1 MVSFNIQKCQ
11 SCEGDLVTD
20 NTTKEVFCKKC
31 GLMIK
36 QTDISLEPEHYSI
49 QGQPSKSRTG
59 GKISN
64 KYHDNGLSTTI
75 SNVKRDAMG
84 NPVSKDVQQQMNKL
98 RKMDNRYKITS
109 SKDRCLRNALFLL
122 NELEERLSLP
132 VHIVEEASSLYR
144 RVIDSK
150 LVGGRTIMGMMCA
163 CVYASCRI
171 NSMPI
176 SIREIAKSGF
186 IRHRDVAMCYR
197 IICKELDIQSDV
209 IDPAKNIPKI
219 ANKLGLDQ
227 STISVASNIIK
238 LAQKAGIVA
247 GKNPMAIAA
256 AAIYLSS
263 ILNNK
268 PVTQEKITMASDITE
283 ATIRARCKG
292 LKKITDKYKKSK

>member
-1 MVSFNIQKCQ
+1 MQEVEIFFLLFENICLVI
-11 SCEGDLVTD
+11 SCNKRASGELTSLFSLGINLINTLSTEGL
-20 NTTKEVFCKKC
+20 
-31 GLMIK
+31 GLK
-36 QTDISLEPEHYSI
+36 LS
-49 QGQPSKSRTG
+49 

-84 NPVSKDVQQQMNKL
+84 NPISKDVQQQMNKL
-98 RKMDNRYKITS
+98 RKWDNRYKITS
-109 SKDRCLRNALFLL
+109 SRDRCLRNALFLL
-122 NELEERLSLP
+122 NELEERLFLP

-150 LVGGRTIMGMMCA
+150 LVGGRTIMGMVCA

-176 SIREIAKSGF
+176 SIREVAKSGF

-209 IDPAKNIPKI
+209 IDPANNIPKI

-268 PVTQEKITMASDITE
+268 PVTQKNITMASDITDE
-283 ATIRARCKG
+283 SEIEENASAADFIISSG
-292 LKKITDKYKKSK
+292 W

>member
-31 GLMIK
+31 GLMTK

-49 QGQPSKSRTG
+49 QGEPSKSRTG
-59 GKISN
+59 DKVSN

-84 NPVSKDVQQQMNKL
+84 NPISKDVQQQMNKL
-98 RKMDNRYKITS
+98 RKCDNRYKITTS
-109 SKDRCLRNALFLL
+109 RDRCLRNALFLL
-122 NELEERLSLP
+122 NELEERLLLP

-144 RVIDSK
+144 QVLDSK
-150 LVGGRTIMGMMCA
+150 LSSRTIMGMMSA

-268 PVTQEKITMASDITE
+268 PVTQEKITIASDITE